1 MFKLTIRRDAKL
13 VNKMIPLALVLLQRN
28 LKYLL

>member
-13 VNKMIPLALVLLQRN
+13 VNKMIPLALALLQRN